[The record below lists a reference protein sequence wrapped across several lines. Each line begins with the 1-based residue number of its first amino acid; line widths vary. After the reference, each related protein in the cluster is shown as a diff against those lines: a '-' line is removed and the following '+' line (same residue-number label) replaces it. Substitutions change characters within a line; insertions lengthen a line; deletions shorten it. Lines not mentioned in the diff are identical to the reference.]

1 MRNSCTTYIKKIHLH
16 DNFFFMNYLS
26 KALTPFK
33 TSSLLSSYA
42 RKREIFQ
49 LVLQLTALT
58 FQGKI
63 RTNYRKIELTPVLT
77 VEHLFIIIHQRKS

>member
-1 MRNSCTTYIKKIHLH
+1 
-16 DNFFFMNYLS
+16 MNYLS

-63 RTNYRKIELTPVLT
+63 RTNYRKIELTHYSSKNLKKL
-77 VEHLFIIIHQRKS
+77 HSLILAKLIKLIIHQLKVMTIQIY